1 MAQLTGICPG
11 CEQLVLFVAV
21 PAGGG
26 RMFKCSNCWHY
37 LDDVELEHAQTVSEK
52 LKKHDDER
60 AKILTGK

>member
-1 MAQLTGICPG
+1 
-11 CEQLVLFVAV
+11 
-21 PAGGG
+21 
-26 RMFKCSNCWHY
+26 MFKCSNCWHY